1 MSQHDPHVALR
12 HMLDHASEAVGL
24 LRGKSRPDLDRDR
37 LLQLALTRLVEI
49 VGEAASR
56 VPKELQ
62 DRHPAIPWREI
73 VSARNRLIHGYD
85 FVDLD
90 ILWEIGATDLPV
102 LVPQIEQ
109 ALKAE
114 GA

>member
-1 MSQHDPHVALR
+1 
-12 HMLDHASEAVGL
+12 MLDHASEAVSL
-24 LRGKSRPDLDRDR
+24 AAGKARADLDNDR

-62 DRHPAIPWREI
+62 DRHTGVPWREI

-85 FVDLD
+85 FVDFD
-90 ILWEIGATDLPV
+90 ILWEIVATDLPA
-102 LVPQIEQ
+102 LVPQIEE
-109 ALKAE
+109 ALKDEAP
-114 GA
+114 A

>member
-1 MSQHDPHVALR
+1 
-12 HMLDHASEAVGL
+12 MLDHSSEAVSL
-24 LRGKSRPDLDRDR
+24 LRGKSRPDLDGDR

-49 VGEAASR
+49 VGEAATR

-62 DRHPAIPWREI
+62 DRHQTIPWREI

-90 ILWEIGATDLPV
+90 ILWEIVATDLPA

-109 ALKAE
+109 ALKS
-114 GA
+114 GGQ

>member
-1 MSQHDPHVALR
+1 
-12 HMLDHASEAVGL
+12 MLDHASEAVGL

-49 VGEAASR
+49 VGEAAGR

-90 ILWEIGATDLPV
+90 ILWEIVATDLSA

-109 ALKAE
+109 ALK
-114 GA
+114 GAGA

>member
-1 MSQHDPHVALR
+1 
-12 HMLDHASEAVGL
+12 MLDHASEAVSL
-24 LRGKSRPDLDRDR
+24 LRGKSRPDLDGDR
-37 LLQLALTRLVEI
+37 LLLTRLVEI
-49 VGEAASR
+49 VGEAATR

-62 DRHPAIPWREI
+62 DRHPAIPWRDI

-90 ILWEIGATDLPV
+90 ILWEIVATDLPA

-109 ALKAE
+109 ALKGRDA
-114 GA
+114 